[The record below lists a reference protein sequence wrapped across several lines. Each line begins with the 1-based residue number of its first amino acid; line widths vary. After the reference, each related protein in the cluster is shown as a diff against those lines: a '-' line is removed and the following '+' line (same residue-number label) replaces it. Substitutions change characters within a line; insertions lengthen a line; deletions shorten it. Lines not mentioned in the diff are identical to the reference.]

1 MFSLEESRGGGGR
14 WRSFIG
20 GRACVNRGGSAHVM
34 LCRREMGDPRAL
46 EAIRRI
52 EQALARIEAAAS
64 RPMPASSPHP
74 SEEFER
80 LKEAHDALRRR
91 VSGAIGQIDRL
102 LETGEAR

>member
-1 MFSLEESRGGGGR
+1 
-14 WRSFIG
+14 
-20 GRACVNRGGSAHVM
+20 M
-34 LCRREMGDPRAL
+34 LCAVEMGDPRAL

-64 RPMPASSPHP
+64 RPAPVPAAQP
-74 SEEFER
+74 SEEYER